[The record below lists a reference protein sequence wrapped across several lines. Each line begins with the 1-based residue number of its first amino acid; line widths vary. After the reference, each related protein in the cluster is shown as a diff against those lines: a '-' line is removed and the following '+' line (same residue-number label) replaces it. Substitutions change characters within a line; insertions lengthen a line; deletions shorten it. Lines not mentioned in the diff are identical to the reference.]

1 MKVSHLKDEL
11 LKSSLSE
18 EQKYDVL
25 CGNATRLFRLD
36 DPEKAFGQ
44 PERRELP

>member
-1 MKVSHLKDEL
+1 VSHLKDDL

-25 CGNATRLFRLD
+25 CGNAKRLFGLD
-36 DPEKAFGQ
+36 DPEQA
-44 PERRELP
+44 

>member
-11 LKSSLSE
+11 LKSGLLE

-25 CGNATRLFRLD
+25 CGNARRLFRLD
-36 DPEKAFGQ
+36 DPEEAVRQ
-44 PERRELP
+44 PQERDLP